1 MQMLWNFYLDLSIKI
16 RLAILCFCY
25 SICIVAAGLVYHYSP
40 DFLIRAGSITLFI
53 VLGGG
58 FGWINIWSINRP
70 LQQAVSQLHE
80 MSEGNLATEVV
91 VENKNEFST
100 MLRSVENLQHEMCGV
115 LSGVQDAGL
124 QMEQSSFQIAEI
136 SNEFAAAN
144 ASQHE
149 QFELVSLAAGEV
161 RAVSEQVRDF
171 AISVREKS
179 HQTEQEAQCGIQAVN
194 DNITMMRQTVH
205 EMESAAAETAA
216 LKKVGESIAQ
226 IVDSITDIADQTN
239 LLALNAAI
247 EAARAGEQGRGFAVV
262 ADEVRNLASRTAKE
276 TEQIS
281 AIIGEF
287 SKLVEKTLLTMQRV
301 ETSVNKGEQKSEETA
316 AVIERM
322 VAVVRDSSTVNLQI
336 SEVSQ
341 SQMGR
346 LGELQ
351 HRLDSL
357 FTTIREN
364 SNKVAVTAT
373 ISTDLNKLAH
383 ELNRLMGRFTFEK
396 QQRLGKVDH
405 EKRCCPRAEN
415 GLLVLLQA
423 DGGSKVEG
431 ISKDFSMCG
440 MQLRLPL
447 GTAIQKG
454 EDRQIEV
461 YTTFTSQEEFRHQK
475 PVLIDAQVIWVRQQ
489 ADCCVCGLS
498 YSGLSLEKQQR
509 LESCFRYFQKPAH
522 Y

>member
-1 MQMLWNFYLDLSIKI
+1 MKRWKI
-16 RLAILCFCY
+16 T
-25 SICIVAAGLVYHYSP
+25 SP
-40 DFLIRAGSITLFI
+40 ATCPAPVEGST
-53 VLGGG
+53 
-58 FGWINIWSINRP
+58 
-70 LQQAVSQLHE
+70 
-80 MSEGNLATEVV
+80 
-91 VENKNEFST
+91 
-100 MLRSVENLQHEMCGV
+100 
-115 LSGVQDAGL
+115 
-124 QMEQSSFQIAEI
+124 
-136 SNEFAAAN
+136 
-144 ASQHE
+144 
-149 QFELVSLAAGEV
+149 
-161 RAVSEQVRDF
+161 RAVRS
-171 AISVREKS
+171 
-179 HQTEQEAQCGIQAVN
+179 
-194 DNITMMRQTVH
+194 
-205 EMESAAAETAA
+205 
-216 LKKVGESIAQ
+216 
-226 IVDSITDIADQTN
+226 
-239 LLALNAAI
+239 
-247 EAARAGEQGRGFAVV
+247 
-262 ADEVRNLASRTAKE
+262 
-276 TEQIS
+276 
-281 AIIGEF
+281 
-287 SKLVEKTLLTMQRV
+287 RV
-301 ETSVNKGEQKSEETA
+301 ETSVNQGEQKSEETA

-341 SQMGR
+341 SQMER

-373 ISTDLNKLAH
+373 ISTDLNKLSH

-461 YTTFTSQEEFRHQK
+461 YTTFTSQEEFRRQK
-475 PVLIDAQVIWVRQQ
+475 PVLIEAQVIWVRQQ